1 MMLLLLAAE
10 VLNYEWFN
18 SFLLQIMCSCLV
30 NLPPPLTY
38 PPRNKGLIA
47 SLIGLIEGNRS
58 EPEVKFE
65 YGPLVRP
72 SDIFSAWV
80 TCNHCGFALWPF
92 AGEMEVPKWDDKHEK
107 PH

>member
-1 MMLLLLAAE
+1 MKKYLL
-10 VLNYEWFN
+10 
-18 SFLLQIMCSCLV
+18 
-30 NLPPPLTY
+30 
-38 PPRNKGLIA
+38 
-47 SLIGLIEGNRS
+47 SLSYRPWKRS

-92 AGEMEVPKWDDKHEK
+92 AGEMEVPKWDDRREK